1 MRKILLSFFFLSSY
15 FFACGQDWRVIDE
28 FNVIKA
34 RMNNEPYSR
43 TDVYN
48 NAEGS
53 PFLTSEFV
61 SGSLITKDSLMYRNI
76 PLRYNVFKDEMEFLI
91 GADENRRVIGDP
103 RNFLFYILGDKTF
116 TYLTF
121 TDNKRPAHGYFE
133 VLNKGNCQVL
143 KKKQIVYLE
152 PEAAKGYSEAKPP
165 RFEEKNER
173 YYLKFY
179 SQLPREVR
187 LRRRNVLEAFA
198 DKSDAIA
205 GFVNDKNLS
214 YNNPVDL
221 VKMAEYYN
229 QISGE

>member
-1 MRKILLSFFFLSSY
+1 MKKYLSSWFFLFCYIVVS
-15 FFACGQDWRVIDE
+15 GQDWRIVDE

-53 PFLTSEFV
+53 PFLNSEFV
-61 SGSLITKDSLMYRNI
+61 PGSLITKDSLMYRNV
-76 PLRYNVFKDEMEFLI
+76 PLRYNVFRDEMEFLI

-103 RNFLFYILGDKTF
+103 RNFLFFILGDKTF
-116 TYLTF
+116 TYHTF
-121 TDNKRPAHGYFE
+121 IDNNRPAHGYFE

-143 KKKQIVYLE
+143 KKKQVVYLE
-152 PEAAKGYSEAKPP
+152 PEAPKGYSEARPP
-165 RFEEKNER
+165 RFEEKNDK
-173 YYLKFY
+173 YFLKFDM
-179 SQLPREVR
+179 QLPREVR

-198 DKSDAIA
+198 NKSNEIA
-205 GFVNDKNLS
+205 GFVNDKKLS
-214 YNNPVDL
+214 YNNPGDL